1 MLSPDRW
8 AQLSPQLDEL
18 LALTPAA
25 REAQLA
31 TLQATD
37 PALAEDL
44 RRLLQAHENAAR
56 EDFLGAPLHAG
67 WSDAGPAAGD
77 LLGAWTLEDVVG
89 EGGMGR
95 VWRARRSDGR
105 FEGQAAIKLLRNGLA
120 DATAQAR
127 FQREGAILARL
138 RHPGI
143 AQLLDAGVSSQ
154 GQPYLVLEFVQ
165 GERIDRWC
173 EAQALGVRQR
183 VELFLQ
189 VLDAVAAAHMQL
201 VIHRDLKP
209 SNILVDQDGRV
220 KLLDFGIARLLAD
233 GDAPGDTQLTRAG
246 SAALTPR
253 YAAPEQLVGGALTT
267 ATDVYALGIVLCELL
282 TGRHPSGLDGPASL
296 MDYLVAAREREPARA
311 STLAPSQQQA
321 LRGDLDNILAK
332 ALQAEPAARYASAS
346 ALADELRRYLR
357 HEPVQA
363 RTSSWHYRLART
375 LRRRPLEAGLT
386 VALASSLVLGA
397 AVALLQARQAEQ
409 ARDRALQ
416 ALAASEATNAFVG
429 TLLAE
434 SSGATFSVAELLKR
448 ADSVLAKDTR
458 SEPET
463 RARLH
468 LLVGNLWAQ
477 IDNFNAALAAV
488 QTAREAAARTAD
500 TRLLAEVDCTLAHIE
515 APRGEPERARRRFD
529 AALASLRSGGDEA
542 RKPLAT
548 CLLDRSDIAIHVDGD
563 PQASLRLVQEVES
576 LLGPDS
582 GGEPMLRYKVSLH
595 KANVASGLG
604 QEATAVAQFEHALE
618 LLRTAG
624 RQQSMFAANAWSQL
638 GVSYSRAGLPR
649 RALEAYARAAAIDRG
664 LRPNAQPNPTFEIN
678 RAKLLADLGQR
689 DEALPVLQS
698 SVERSKGTANRMAT
712 FYAAAVAALPFCA
725 AGQLPTCES
734 LTQEALSHL
743 KAVFPAGHAAYAN
756 ADMAVAAVHLARGE
770 RAAAL
775 QRMESATTIFARAKR
790 RSPVQVRALALLCQ
804 LNLQQGRLPQAQ
816 ANAQR
821 LDEVA
826 RGLSAG
832 FPQSAWL
839 GISLLTQA
847 RVKKAE
853 GDAGAA
859 EALRAQAVEQ
869 LRATLGEG
877 APETREAAGPLSS

>member
-1 MLSPDRW
+1 M
-8 AQLSPQLDEL
+8 
-18 LALTPAA
+18 
-25 REAQLA
+25 
-31 TLQATD
+31 
-37 PALAEDL
+37 
-44 RRLLQAHENAAR
+44 
-56 EDFLGAPLHAG
+56 
-67 WSDAGPAAGD
+67 
-77 LLGAWTLEDVVG
+77 
-89 EGGMGR
+89 
-95 VWRARRSDGR
+95 
-105 FEGQAAIKLLRNGLA
+105 
-120 DATAQAR
+120 
-127 FQREGAILARL
+127 
-138 RHPGI
+138 
-143 AQLLDAGVSSQ
+143 SSQ

-189 VLDAVAAAHMQL
+189 VLDAVAAAHTQL

-296 MDYLVAAREREPARA
+296 IDYLVAAREREPARA
-311 STLAPSQQQA
+311 ITLAPSQQQA

-363 RTSSWHYRLART
+363 RTSTWHYRLART

-386 VALASSLVLGA
+386 VALVLGA
-397 AVALLQARQAEQ
+397 AAALLQAHQAGQ

-500 TRLLAEVDCTLAHIE
+500 ARLLAEVDCTLAHIE

-529 AALASLRSGGDEA
+529 ADLASLRSGGDEA

-548 CLLDRSDIAIHVDGD
+548 CLLERADIAIHVDGD
-563 PQASLRLVQEVES
+563 PQASLRLVQEAES

-582 GGEPMLRYKVSLH
+582 AGDPMLRYKVSMQ
-595 KANVASGLG
+595 KANVASGTG
-604 QEATAVAQFEHALE
+604 QEAAAVAEFEHALE

-624 RQQSMFAANAWSQL
+624 RQQSMFAANACRQL

-649 RALEAYARAAAIDRG
+649 RALEAYASAAAIDRG
-664 LRPNAQPNPTFEIN
+664 LRPNSQPTPTFDIN
-678 RAKLLADLGQR
+678 RAKLMADLGQV
-689 DEALPVLQS
+689 DQALPVLKS
-698 SVERSKGTANRMAT
+698 AVERSKATANRMAT

-725 AGQLPTCES
+725 AGQLAPCEALS
-734 LTQEALSHL
+734 QEAQSHL

-756 ADMAVAAVHLARGE
+756 ADMATAAVHLARGE

-775 QRMESATTIFARAKR
+775 QRMESATATFARAKR

-804 LNLQQGRLPQAQ
+804 LNLQQGRLPQAR

-826 RGLSAG
+826 LGLSEG

-839 GISLLTQA
+839 GISQLTQA
-847 RVKKAE
+847 RVKQAE
-853 GDAGAA
+853 GDAAAA
-859 EALRAQAVEQ
+859 EVLRSKALEQ
-869 LRATLGEG
+869 LRATLGEA
-877 APETREAAGPLSS
+877 APETREASAPLSS